1 MGCEEQK
8 PINQEVNRALNIE
21 IEEIDAVK
29 NPEFIKTYNLR
40 VTPTILIL
48 DGEEVKE
55 RFERVV
61 HREELEAV
69 IKKFM

>member
-8 PINQEVNRALNIE
+8 PINQEINRSLNIE

-29 NPEFIKTYNLR
+29 NPAFIKIYNLR

-48 DGEEVKE
+48 DGDEVKE

-61 HREELEAV
+61 HREELEAA
-69 IKKFM
+69 IKKFL